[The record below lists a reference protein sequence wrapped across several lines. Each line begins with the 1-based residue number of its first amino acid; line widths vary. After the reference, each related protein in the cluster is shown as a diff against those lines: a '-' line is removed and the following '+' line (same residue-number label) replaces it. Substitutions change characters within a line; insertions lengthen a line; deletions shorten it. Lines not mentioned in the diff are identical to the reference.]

1 MPILPLASVERLI
14 RSANAERVSESA
26 ASILLEILE
35 DYGVKI
41 AKEAIIYANHAGRKT
56 VKDEDIKLAFDMLT
70 KPRD

>member
-26 ASILLEILE
+26 ASALLDILE

>member
-1 MPILPLASVERLI
+1 MSILPLASVERLI

-26 ASILLEILE
+26 ASTLLDILE

-70 KPRD
+70 KSRE